1 LDEFLELSQTTH
13 EDYLPK
19 RKYLK
24 NPKFYKRPKMKDVST
39 QTKKRKT
46 SKSSRKEDKFK
57 ALIKS
62 QVPAQ
67 NNRPNVGPFMPLP
80 IEDGI
85 PERLSVVEDLKSLS
99 LDEPK
104 VGSYLYCTKS

>member
-1 LDEFLELSQTTH
+1 MELSHSTH
-13 EDYLPK
+13 EDFVPK

-24 NPKFYKRPKMKDVST
+24 KAKFYKRPKMKDVST
-39 QTKKRKT
+39 QTKKRKS
-46 SKSSRKEDKFK
+46 SKNRKREDKFK

-62 QVPAQ
+62 EVPTE

-80 IEDGI
+80 IEDRI
-85 PERLSVVEDLKSLS
+85 PERLSVVEDLTSLS

-104 VGSYLYCTKS
+104 VGSYW